1 MLEFGISEGVKVLE
15 RKRDGRRGGTLLR
28 TINRSTCFV
37 VGAEDGKMGASTMRL
52 RALAH
57 PRNSGDWQKLLSKEV
72 R

>member
-15 RKRDGRRGGTLLR
+15 RKRGRRRGGALLR
-28 TINRSTCFV
+28 TMSRSTCFV
-37 VGAEDGKMGASTMRL
+37 VGAEDGKTGASTTRL

>member
-1 MLEFGISEGVKVLE
+1 M
-15 RKRDGRRGGTLLR
+15 RGGTLLR
-28 TINRSTCFV
+28 TINRSTCFI

-52 RALAH
+52 RALDH